1 MYLIVLSLSY
11 EMCFVLEDLVLIQSA
26 LLAFLLNLLFVSAM
40 IGWVVV

>member
-11 EMCFVLEDLVLIQSA
+11 EMCFVLEDLVLIQNA
-26 LLAFLLNLLFVSAM
+26 LLAFLWNLLFVSAM